1 MALPFEN
8 TYSLLASAQV
18 INTHMAIFVYY
29 VQAHYGVRVNEMIMC
44 VSARLVRAGWLAA
57 ICSYV
62 CVSIPLTFKSR
73 QHDATIGSSRTYFLY
88 FAEVINL
95 EKQTP
100 MKMCT

>member
-1 MALPFEN
+1 M
-8 TYSLLASAQV
+8 
-18 INTHMAIFVYY
+18 
-29 VQAHYGVRVNEMIMC
+29 QAHYGVRVNEMIMC
-44 VSARLVRAGWLAA
+44 ASAPRASCAPAGWLR
-57 ICSYV
+57 YVHV

-100 MKMCT
+100 TSKCARELFFNAFTRPVAKKLYITI